1 MTNIKNRMWLQL
13 HPVFLIH
20 ILLEVEISVSVVVRD
35 VLDHLMD
42 ESHLALREL
51 SVLDILS
58 EKVAE
63 DSAEILVAR
72 I

>member
-1 MTNIKNRMWLQL
+1 MWLQL

-20 ILLEVEISVSVVVRD
+20 ILLEVEISVSVVVRN